1 MNIKRNIN
9 YYLSNNAKQWWF
21 MSAVDYYGGA
31 SATVGGVSSN
41 GTLGIQDFVVGNRV
55 NKIDGV
61 KPVINLKQGSLKS
74 GDGLPCR
81 LILDLVFLNVINI

>member
-1 MNIKRNIN
+1 
-9 YYLSNNAKQWWF
+9 

-41 GTLGIQDFVVGNRV
+41 GTLGTQDFVIGNRV

-61 KPVINLKQGSLKS
+61 SVINLKQGSLKS
-74 GDGLPCR
+74 GDGT
-81 LILDLVFLNVINI
+81 ITNAYLVD

>member
-1 MNIKRNIN
+1 MNIMRNIN

-21 MSAVDYYGGA
+21 MPAVDYYGGA

-55 NKIDGV
+55 NKVDGV
-61 KPVINLKQGSLKS
+61 SVINLKQCSLKS
-74 GDGLPCR
+74 GDGT
-81 LILDLVFLNVINI
+81 ITNAYLVD